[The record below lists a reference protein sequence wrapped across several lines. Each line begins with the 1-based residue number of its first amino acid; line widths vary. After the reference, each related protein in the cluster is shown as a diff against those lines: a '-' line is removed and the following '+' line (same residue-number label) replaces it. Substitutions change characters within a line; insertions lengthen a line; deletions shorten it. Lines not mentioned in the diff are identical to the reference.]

1 MIYLKKKEKEITFY
15 EFSDF
20 RYHLQIDR
28 RLSENTIKSYITD
41 LELYGEFLVKYQN
54 INDITYVDEEHINK
68 LKNEIIKNK
77 KISDQELLELLLSY
91 SIPQGSDTRVIAKR
105 LLDKYI
111 NISNVL
117 TVPLAILYEEVG
129 SEAATL
135 ISLVK
140 ACALKSIWEILE

>member
-1 MIYLKKKEKEITFY
+1 MENLNENNNAIY
-15 EFSDF
+15 
-20 RYHLQIDR
+20 
-28 RLSENTIKSYITD
+28 N
-41 LELYGEFLVKYQN
+41 
-54 INDITYVDEEHINK
+54 EEHINK

-91 SIPQGSDTRVIAKR
+91 STPQGSDTRSIAKK

-117 TVPLAILYEEVG
+117 TVPFTILNEEVG
-129 SEAATL
+129 SETSTL

-140 ACALKSIWEILE
+140 ASALKSIWENLE